1 MKTLFALLLSLV
13 TLPAL
18 ASSEALIEDRLKAV
32 DPSIPITLIEPS
44 DMSGFYEVLLGSGEV
59 LFVSEDGQ
67 FILSGKAYQVTQD
80 NRLINLTEKRLSG
93 MRLEAVQQVDDN
105 DMVIFPA
112 EGERRARIYVFTDID
127 CPYCQKLHE
136 EVNALNEA
144 GVEVAYL
151 AFPRS
156 GPGGATASRMDQIW
170 CADDRLAAMESAL
183 DGGSVTAAACQT
195 PVLEQLALGQKLGV
209 TGTPAMITET
219 GDLLP
224 GYMPAERLL
233 PVLGIN

>member
-1 MKTLFALLLSLV
+1 MKTLFALLLSLM

-18 ASSEALIEDRLKAV
+18 ASQEALIEEKLKSI
-32 DPSIPITLIEPS
+32 DPSIPITLIELS
-44 DMSGFYEVLLGSGEV
+44 DMTGFYEVLLGSGEV
-59 LFVSEDGQ
+59 LYVSEDAQ

-93 MRLEAVQQVDDN
+93 MRLDAVQQVADR

-112 EGERRARIYVFTDID
+112 QGEKRARIYVFTDID

-136 EVNALNEA
+136 EVEALNEA

-183 DGGSVTAAACQT
+183 NGDSVKADACQT
-195 PVLEQLALGQKLGV
+195 PVLEQLALGQTLGV
-209 TGTPAMITET
+209 NGTPAMITET

>member
-1 MKTLFALLLSLV
+1 MKTLFALLLSLM

-18 ASSEALIEDRLKAV
+18 ASQEALIEEKLKSV
-32 DPSIPITLIEPS
+32 DPSIPITLIELS
-44 DMSGFYEVLLGSGEV
+44 DMTGFYEVLLGSGEV
-59 LFVSEDGQ
+59 LYVSEDAQ

-93 MRLEAVQQVDDN
+93 MRLDAVQQVADR

-112 EGERRARIYVFTDID
+112 QGEKRARIYVFTDID

-136 EVNALNEA
+136 EVEALNEA

-183 DGGSVTAAACQT
+183 NGDSVKADACQT
-195 PVLEQLALGQKLGV
+195 PVLEQLALGQTLGV
-209 TGTPAMITET
+209 NGTPAMITET

>member
-59 LFVSEDGQ
+59 LYVSEDGQ

-112 EGERRARIYVFTDID
+112 EGERRARVYVFTDID

-136 EVNALNEA
+136 EVDALNEA

>member
-1 MKTLFALLLSLV
+1 
-13 TLPAL
+13 
-18 ASSEALIEDRLKAV
+18 
-32 DPSIPITLIEPS
+32 
-44 DMSGFYEVLLGSGEV
+44 
-59 LFVSEDGQ
+59 
-67 FILSGKAYQVTQD
+67 
-80 NRLINLTEKRLSG
+80 
-93 MRLEAVQQVDDN
+93 
-105 DMVIFPA
+105 
-112 EGERRARIYVFTDID
+112 
-127 CPYCQKLHE
+127 
-136 EVNALNEA
+136 
-144 GVEVAYL
+144 L

-170 CADDRLAAMESAL
+170 CADDRLAAMEKAL
-183 DGGSVTAAACQT
+183 DGGSVKAKECQT

>member
-59 LFVSEDGQ
+59 LYVSEDGQ

-136 EVNALNEA
+136 EVDALNDA

>member
-1 MKTLFALLLSLV
+1 MKTLFTLLLSLM

-18 ASSEALIEDRLKAV
+18 ASQEALIEEKLKSV
-32 DPSIPITLIEPS
+32 DPSIPITLIELS
-44 DMSGFYEVLLGSGEV
+44 DMTGFYEVLLGSGEV
-59 LFVSEDGQ
+59 LYVSEDAQ

-93 MRLEAVQQVDDN
+93 MRLDAVQQVADR

-112 EGERRARIYVFTDID
+112 QGEKRARIYVFTDID

-136 EVNALNEA
+136 EVEALNEA

-183 DGGSVTAAACQT
+183 NGDSVKADACQT
-195 PVLEQLALGQKLGV
+195 PVLEQLALGQTLGV
-209 TGTPAMITET
+209 NGTPAMITET

>member
-136 EVNALNEA
+136 EVDALNEA

>member
-1 MKTLFALLLSLV
+1 MKTLFTLLLSLV
-13 TLPAL
+13 TFPAL
-18 ASSEALIEDRLKAV
+18 ASSEALIEEKLKAV
-32 DPSIPITLIEPS
+32 DSSIPITLIEPS
-44 DMSGFYEVLLGSGEV
+44 EMSGFYEVLLGSGEV
-59 LFVSEDGQ
+59 LYVSEDAQ
-67 FILSGKAYQVTQD
+67 FILSGKAYQITQG
-80 NRLINLTEKRLSG
+80 NQLINLTEKRLSG
-93 MRLEAVQQVDDN
+93 MRLEAVQQLADN

-112 EGERRARIYVFTDID
+112 QGEKRARVYVFTDID

-136 EVNALNEA
+136 EVDALNKA

-183 DGGSVTAAACQT
+183 DGDPVKADACQT

-233 PVLGIN
+233 PVLGMK

>member
-1 MKTLFALLLSLV
+1 
-13 TLPAL
+13 
-18 ASSEALIEDRLKAV
+18 
-32 DPSIPITLIEPS
+32 
-44 DMSGFYEVLLGSGEV
+44 
-59 LFVSEDGQ
+59 
-67 FILSGKAYQVTQD
+67 
-80 NRLINLTEKRLSG
+80 
-93 MRLEAVQQVDDN
+93 
-105 DMVIFPA
+105 MVIFPA
-112 EGERRARIYVFTDID
+112 KGEKRARIYVFTDID

-136 EVNALNEA
+136 EVEALNDA

-183 DGGSVTAAACQT
+183 DGGSVKADACQT

>member
-32 DPSIPITLIEPS
+32 HPSIPITLIEPS

-59 LFVSEDGQ
+59 LYVSEYGQ

-136 EVNALNEA
+136 EVDALNEA

-183 DGGSVTAAACQT
+183 DGGSVTAAA
-195 PVLEQLALGQKLGV
+195 
-209 TGTPAMITET
+209 
-219 GDLLP
+219 
-224 GYMPAERLL
+224 
-233 PVLGIN
+233 

>member
-1 MKTLFALLLSLV
+1 MKTLFVLLLSLV

-18 ASSEALIEDRLKAV
+18 ANTETLIEEKLKAV

-44 DMSGFYEVLLGSGEV
+44 DMTGFYEVLLGSGEV
-59 LFVSEDGQ
+59 LYVSEDAQ
-67 FILSGKAYQVTQD
+67 FILSGKAYQITQE

-93 MRLEAVQQVDDN
+93 MRLDAMQQVADS

-112 EGERRARIYVFTDID
+112 KDEKRTRLYVFTDID

-136 EVNALNEA
+136 EVDALNEA

-170 CADDRLAAMESAL
+170 CADDRLAAMELAL
-183 DGGSVTAAACQT
+183 DGGSVKADSCQT

-233 PVLGIN
+233 PVLGIK

>member
-136 EVNALNEA
+136 EVDALNDA